1 VVRKDPAKSGTPLP
15 GLTVEVHEDQNATPV
30 AIHEI
35 TTDQQGRPLNSVVVG
50 SSSNVRIKSADETIV
65 RFDVAGEAREF
76 AIQPTIVATPMV
88 DAAGACISNVAGTPV
103 AEFKYNNFN
112 NQNSEVP
119 VTDLDPALYG
129 DPDSAADD
137 LMLNTIRDLS
147 GSPVLP
153 AEEFLAGN
161 NQTFRAGSGSYR
173 VPFTGT
179 LRQYFLGEETVVT
192 SATALCEGSGTAAC
206 MRVSTTDLGAV
217 YSRVRQTVS
226 ATLQLSSRLMKA
238 GRSPFLK
245 TTAKALVDT
254 KTIMR
259 RLETGYICPANTV
272 LARGCYRT
280 RFPTQELVLI
290 HDRIFSKASPVKPKL
305 FTDLLKSYTR
315 SYRKFLTTMP
325 REITYCPN
333 R

>member
-1 VVRKDPAKSGTPLP
+1 MVRKDPAKSGTPLP
-15 GLTVEVHEDQNATPV
+15 GLTVEVHEDQNATPI

-35 TTDQQGRPLNSVVVG
+35 TTDQEGRPINSVVVG
-50 SSSNVRIKSADETIV
+50 SSSNIRIKSSDETIV

-76 AIQPTIVATPMV
+76 AVQPTIVATPMV

-112 NQNSEVP
+112 NRNSEVP

-129 DPDSAADD
+129 DPDTATDD
-137 LMLNTIRDLS
+137 LMLNTIRDSS
-147 GSPVLP
+147 GSPVVP
-153 AEEFLAGN
+153 GAEFLSGN
-161 NQTFRAGSGSYR
+161 NQVFKGGSGSYR

-192 SATALCEGSGTAAC
+192 SATALCEGSGIATCTRISGA
-206 MRVSTTDLGAV
+206 DLNAV
-217 YSRVRQTVS
+217 NARVRETVS
-226 ATLQLSSRLMKA
+226 GTLQLSSRLMKA

-245 TTAKALVDT
+245 TTAKALADT
-254 KTIMR
+254 RALLR
-259 RLETGYICPANTV
+259 RLETGLVCPANAV

-315 SYRKFLTTMP
+315 SYRRFLATMP
-325 REITYCPN
+325 REVTYCPN